1 MVLENNLT
9 DKNKSYVLSADSN
22 LFTVS
27 QESPRAAQLLSEY
40 GLHCISCFF
49 SEFDTLENGAKIHG
63 MSDYEMNSMIN
74 EINEVLQKEFIE
86 SKDFKHDMQTHAQ
99 K

>member
-1 MVLENNLT
+1 MVLEQNLT
-9 DKNKSYVLSADSN
+9 DQNSAYILTAQSN

-49 SEFDTLENGAKIHG
+49 SEFDTLENGAQLHG
-63 MSDYEMNSMIN
+63 MSEDEMNSMIS
-74 EINEVLQKEFIE
+74 EINSLLKKEFSDIKKTK
-86 SKDFKHDMQTHAQ
+86 SHSISQV
-99 K
+99 